1 MSEGALLERLDE
13 LAQQAGRIAL
23 ARYGRVSFELKG
35 DASPVS
41 VADRE
46 VEAFLRA
53 ELTAL
58 DPGAAYIGEESARDP
73 ESVSAARQAER
84 VWVVDPIDGT
94 AAFLGELDTFAVCI
108 GLLQGGAPR
117 AGVVTLPVLGQ
128 TYRAERGAGAWW
140 RRPSGLRRIRASAD
154 EVPSVSCLLAPSSA
168 HRSYRIRY
176 RGKVRSF
183 GCTAYHFLLV
193 ARGVG
198 IGAISRSYVWDYAA
212 AAAILEEA
220 GGVLRHLD
228 GSPLDWLALLDG
240 ESARKPVLGAHPG
253 RWDELAGL
261 IERA

>member
-1 MSEGALLERLDE
+1 MSEGSLLERMDE
-13 LAQQAGRIAL
+13 LAQRAGRIAL
-23 ARYGRVSFELKG
+23 ARYRRVSFELKG

-53 ELTAL
+53 ELAAL
-58 DPGAAYIGEESARDP
+58 DPGAAYIGEETARDP
-73 ESVSAARQAER
+73 ETVSRARGAER
-84 VWVVDPIDGT
+84 VWIVDPIDGT

-108 GLLQGGAPR
+108 GLLQGGAPH

-128 TYRAERGAGAWW
+128 TYRAERGGGAWW
-140 RRPSGLRRIRASAD
+140 RTPSSLRRIRASAD
-154 EVPSVSCLLAPSSA
+154 EVPAVSCLLAPSNA

-176 RGKVRSF
+176 PGKVRSF

-193 ARGVG
+193 ARGAG
-198 IGAISRSYVWDYAA
+198 IGAVSRSHVWDYAA

-228 GSPLDWLALLDG
+228 GSAPGWIALLDG
-240 ESARKPVLGAHPG
+240 KSAATPMLGAHPG
-253 RWDELAGL
+253 CWDELAGL
-261 IERA
+261 IERT